1 MTITVTYIC
10 AHDVT
15 ELSFWIANSNIVF
28 YGVATLDSRTASIP
42 HSVTS
47 PVLENVPNRLVL
59 LGGSIGHY
67 LLVVWIANILV
78 MTALVTNAIVP
89 SVV

>member
-1 MTITVTYIC
+1 MCSRCYR
-10 AHDVT
+10 A
-15 ELSFWIANSNIVF
+15 LSFWIANSNIVF